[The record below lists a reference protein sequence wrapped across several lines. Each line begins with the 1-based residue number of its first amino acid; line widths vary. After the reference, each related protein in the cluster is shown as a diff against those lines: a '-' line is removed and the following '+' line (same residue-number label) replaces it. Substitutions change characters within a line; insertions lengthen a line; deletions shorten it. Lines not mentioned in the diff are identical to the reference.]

1 MGLQQ
6 FKPSSHWIQ
15 RVLIML
21 QICRHCGGGDWLLES
36 GIKCTSL
43 ACSVFYERRKVQRE
57 LQGLSAVAG
66 DEGFYPKCMVE
77 WF

>member
-15 RVLIML
+15 RVLIIL

-66 DEGFYPKCMVE
+66 DVGLYPKCMVE

>member
-15 RVLIML
+15 RVLIIL